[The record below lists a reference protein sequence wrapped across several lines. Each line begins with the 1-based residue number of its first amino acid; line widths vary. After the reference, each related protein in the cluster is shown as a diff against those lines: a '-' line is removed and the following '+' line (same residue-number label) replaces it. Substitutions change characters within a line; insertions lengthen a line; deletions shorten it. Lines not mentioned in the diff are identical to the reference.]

1 MGFDI
6 SCFFFLFFLLL
17 WSRKENAALAGTT
30 NDCRH
35 CGSFHALDTEAK
47 HLVVCVW
54 AQRWWRREAESR
66 EMAVSLSEDM
76 MMALA
81 LKEWP
86 TGKSPA
92 IRRWKRDVAR
102 TRAPWTLSSLS
113 FAAVF
118 FPPPTVL
125 LIRAYSLS
133 SYPVSYLTHP
143 SSFFFVPFSRLVRC
157 NIPLR
162 KHFFFYFL
170 SSLLPFARREI

>member
-1 MGFDI
+1 
-6 SCFFFLFFLLL
+6 
-17 WSRKENAALAGTT
+17 
-30 NDCRH
+30 
-35 CGSFHALDTEAK
+35 
-47 HLVVCVW
+47 
-54 AQRWWRREAESR
+54 
-66 EMAVSLSEDM
+66 MAVSLSEDM

-118 FPPPTVL
+118 FPPPPTVL

-143 SSFFFVPFSRLVRC
+143 SSFFSCHFHAWSDATSPC
-157 NIPLR
+157 ENI
-162 KHFFFYFL
+162 FFYFL